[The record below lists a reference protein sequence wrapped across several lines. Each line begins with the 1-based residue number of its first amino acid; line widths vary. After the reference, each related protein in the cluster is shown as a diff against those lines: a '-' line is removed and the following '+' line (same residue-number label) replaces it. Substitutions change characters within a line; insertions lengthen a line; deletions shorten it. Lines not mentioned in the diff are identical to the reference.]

1 MSMAKK
7 YGVKVEGKMFN
18 RIFDWYLDE
27 TKALFE
33 KNEDEEGLKLVK
45 EAIVRKIKLL
55 EHEQLL
61 AKVKANNDAIASE
74 IRNKLEESY
83 ALGYFPYFERR

>member
-1 MSMAKK
+1 
-7 YGVKVEGKMFN
+7 MFD

-27 TKALFE
+27 TKVLFE

>member
-1 MSMAKK
+1 
-7 YGVKVEGKMFN
+7 MFDQ
-18 RIFDWYLDE
+18 IFDWYLE
-27 TKALFE
+27 ATRELFE

-45 EAIVRKIKLL
+45 EAIARKIKRL
-55 EHEQLL
+55 EHEQLW
-61 AKVKANNDAIASE
+61 AKAKASNDAIASE

>member
-1 MSMAKK
+1 
-7 YGVKVEGKMFN
+7 MFD

-27 TKALFE
+27 TRALFE

-45 EAIVRKIKLL
+45 EAIARKIKRL
-55 EHEQLL
+55 EREQLF
-61 AKVKANNDAIASE
+61 AKAKANNDATISE

-83 ALGYFPYFERR
+83 ALGYIPYFERR

>member
-1 MSMAKK
+1 
-7 YGVKVEGKMFN
+7 MFD

-27 TKALFE
+27 TRALFE
-33 KNEDEEGLKLVK
+33 ENEDEEGLKLVK
-45 EAIVRKIKLL
+45 EAIARKIKRL

-61 AKVKANNDAIASE
+61 AKARANNDAIVSKV
-74 IRNKLEESY
+74 NKLEESY